1 MSFNLIPST
10 SSQPEG
16 RSEVPI
22 EECCLVN
29 KQSTA
34 ASSSDS
40 EGSESPVLKSPG
52 IGSSPAEASPV
63 NKRITGPIRRAKGG
77 WTPQEDETLR
87 NAVAKFKGKNW
98 KKIAQYFPDRS
109 EVQCLHRWQKVL
121 NPELVKGPWTQE
133 EDDKIVELVA
143 KYGPTKWSL
152 ISKSLPGRIGKQ
164 CRERWHNHL
173 NPDIKREAWTLVE
186 ELALMHAHR
195 MHGNKWAEI
204 AKALPG
210 RTDNAIKNH
219 WNSSLKKKLD
229 FYLATGQLPP
239 PPKNSYPN
247 VPKETN
253 RSIAT
258 RRLLVGSDKGS
269 DSTARTLPG
278 NADTRKID
286 EDGKDQLQS
295 SEPLDMDMCA
305 FYLATGQ
312 LPPVP
317 KNSFPN
323 DAKETNRSTGT
334 TRLLVDSDK
343 GSDSTAHTLSVNAD
357 TCKIDDNGKD
367 QLQSSGS
374 QDMCG
379 SSSILPDEHADSEVV
394 ECRLRLS
401 LTDPSCSNSESVPK
415 FTNFAVNSK
424 PQIENSGINS
434 ERKYENSEFNSQK
447 VEDKV
452 DSATVPVETPSY
464 GSLYYEPPPLDSS
477 IPLDSGLPNLHC
489 FQHDYKS
496 SPNSSP
502 ISFFTPPTAKS
513 SGLYNRSP
521 ESILKIAAKT
531 FPNTPSILR
540 KRKSA
545 QGHLPPNKLRIVD
558 SESVRETL
566 IVPEEQ
572 ERNKNSVELSGSQD
586 VSLCDS
592 PTSQGINTLTGS
604 QDVSLCDSPT
614 SQGINTTGPNG
625 KAFNASPPY
634 RLRSRRTAV
643 FKSVE
648 KQLQFTCEEEYA
660 GNSKPV
666 GLSANGGTAVTKDC
680 SHATK
685 MGVT

>member
-1 MSFNLIPST
+1 MSFTLIPST
-10 SSQPEG
+10 SSPPEKG

-29 KQSTA
+29 KQSTP
-34 ASSSDS
+34 ASSSDF
-40 EGSESPVLKSPG
+40 EGSESPFLKSPG
-52 IGSSPAEASPV
+52 IGASPAEASPV

-87 NAVAKFKGKNW
+87 NAVAKYKGKNW
-98 KKIAQYFPDRS
+98 KRIAQYFSDRS

-121 NPELVKGPWTQE
+121 NPELIKGPWTQE
-133 EDDKIVELVA
+133 EDDTIVELVA

-247 VPKETN
+247 VSKETN
-253 RSIAT
+253 RSTAT
-258 RRLLVGSDKGS
+258 KRLLVGSDKGSGSTARTLSGNADTRKIDDVSVQLQSSEPLDMDVCAFYLATGQLPPAPKNRFQNGAKEINRSTATTRLLVGSDKGS
-269 DSTARTLPG
+269 DSTAHTLSG
-278 NADTRKID
+278 NADVR
-286 EDGKDQLQS
+286 
-295 SEPLDMDMCA
+295 
-305 FYLATGQ
+305 
-312 LPPVP
+312 
-317 KNSFPN
+317 
-323 DAKETNRSTGT
+323 
-334 TRLLVDSDK
+334 
-343 GSDSTAHTLSVNAD
+343 
-357 TCKIDDNGKD
+357 KIDDNGKD

-379 SSSILPDEHADSEVV
+379 SSHILPDEHADSEVI
-394 ECRLRLS
+394 ERRQRLS
-401 LTDPSCSNSESVPK
+401 CMDPSCSNSELLPNSSIFGV
-415 FTNFAVNSK
+415 TSK
-424 PQIENSGINS
+424 PQIENLSSDS
-434 ERKYENSEFNSQK
+434 EPKYENSEFNCQK
-447 VEDKV
+447 IEHKV
-452 DSATVPVETPSY
+452 DSATVPVEIPSY

-477 IPLDSGLPNLHC
+477 IPLDSGLSDLHC
-489 FQHDYKS
+489 LQHDS
-496 SPNSSP
+496 SPNLSP

-521 ESILKIAAKT
+521 ESFLKIAART

-545 QGHLPPNKLRIVD
+545 HRYLPPNKLRIVD
-558 SESVRETL
+558 SESVKETL
-566 IVPEEQ
+566 I
-572 ERNKNSVELSGSQD
+572 ERNKNSMELSRSRD
-586 VSLCDS
+586 VSLFDS
-592 PTSQGINTLTGS
+592 PTSHGISTA
-604 QDVSLCDSPT
+604 D
-614 SQGINTTGPNG
+614 PNG
-625 KAFNASPPY
+625 KSFNASPPY
-634 RLRSRRTAV
+634 RIRSRRTAV

-648 KQLQFTCEEEYA
+648 KQLQFTCEDEYA
-660 GNSKPV
+660 GSSKPV
-666 GLSANGGTAVTKDC
+666 ELTANGSSVVPKDS
-680 SHATK
+680 SHASN
-685 MGVT
+685 MEVT